1 MQHYRAPTRLLDWTA
16 SPYAAA
22 YFAVEDY
29 WTEDGAV
36 WLFAVADLEK
46 GMAIKYGPL
55 PLVAQELDGTFMNV
69 ASPPHLIVV
78 RRRINTDRMIA
89 QQSGFTLCRQP
100 LYDHAV
106 TIEEAFIASTSRNW
120 LKVV

>member
-36 WLFAVADLEK
+36 WRVHGAFRRPSFDTNCVAAANTADFDDIGFHALDR
-46 GMAIKYGPL
+46 
-55 PLVAQELDGTFMNV
+55 EL
-69 ASPPHLIVV
+69 A
-78 RRRINTDRMIA
+78 
-89 QQSGFTLCRQP
+89 CR
-100 LYDHAV
+100 A
-106 TIEEAFIASTSRNW
+106 
-120 LKVV
+120 